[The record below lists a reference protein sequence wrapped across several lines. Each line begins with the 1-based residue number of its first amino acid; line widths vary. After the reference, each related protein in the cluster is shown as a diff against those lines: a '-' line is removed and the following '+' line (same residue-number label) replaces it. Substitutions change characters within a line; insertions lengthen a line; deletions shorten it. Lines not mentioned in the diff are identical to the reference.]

1 MPTDVDTDGGGQL
14 GRPVPGRV
22 SVRFAVVSRSVPSS
36 KVKSPCRLQFRQA
49 EARCEPRCVI
59 APSAFC
65 FKSDCFV
72 FPFSHTRQSHHSLA
86 SRLCAQ
92 TGRSPPS
99 GRAGE
104 LASREGRPTRGR
116 RRSETPREE
125 YYLKRRDERVSVC

>member
-1 MPTDVDTDGGGQL
+1 MPTDVDTDRGGQL
-14 GRPVPGRV
+14 AGPGA

-59 APSAFC
+59 APSAF
-65 FKSDCFV
+65 
-72 FPFSHTRQSHHSLA
+72 SHTRAITPLTGVK
-86 SRLCAQ
+86 RLCAQ

-104 LASREGRPTRGR
+104 PVSREGRPTRGR

-125 YYLKRRDERVSVC
+125 YYLKRRDERVRLRV

>member
-72 FPFSHTRQSHHSLA
+72 FRTHGNHTTHWRQGYA
-86 SRLCAQ
+86 R
-92 TGRSPPS
+92 
-99 GRAGE
+99 
-104 LASREGRPTRGR
+104 RPAGR
-116 RRSETPREE
+116 RRAAEPAS
-125 YYLKRRDERVSVC
+125 RRAGRVDRRVGGGGARRPGKSIT